1 MVSVFID
8 TFVILNLTVLV
19 ILTSGILG
27 SAKENGI
34 TGIALTQ
41 GAFDAG
47 FGSFGT
53 IFVAFCLFFFA
64 FSTVLGWH
72 FFGAVNAKYL
82 FGSDSAVKV
91 YSLIVVLCI
100 ILGSTMKVDLVWD
113 MADFFNGLMV
123 IPNVLALL
131 KLGSVVVN
139 TRKLGKG

>member
-1 MVSVFID
+1 
-8 TFVILNLTVLV
+8 
-19 ILTSGILG
+19 
-27 SAKENGI
+27 
-34 TGIALTQ
+34 
-41 GAFDAG
+41 
-47 FGSFGT
+47 
-53 IFVAFCLFFFA
+53 
-64 FSTVLGWH
+64 
-72 FFGAVNAKYL
+72 
-82 FGSDSAVKV
+82 VKV